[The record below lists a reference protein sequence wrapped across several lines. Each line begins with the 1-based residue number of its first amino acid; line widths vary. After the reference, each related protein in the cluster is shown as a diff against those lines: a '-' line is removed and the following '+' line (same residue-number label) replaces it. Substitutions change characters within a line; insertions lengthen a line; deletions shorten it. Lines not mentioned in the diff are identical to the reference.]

1 MSYKTG
7 RHYMYHHPSGPPQK
21 DGVHITHASTPVIII
36 VAVVAV
42 MFVSAFGIWWW
53 WRRCR
58 NNPNNHVMRGNN
70 NQLVRGKTPDWKN
83 NQIIDEGNQPYLLAD
98 EREVGLDKQTQRQI
112 VQRMSENVNAN
123 TVT

>member
-1 MSYKTG
+1 MSYTTG
-7 RHYMYHHPSGPPQK
+7 RRYRHPSGPPQK
-21 DGVHITHASTPVIII
+21 DGFHSDVPTPVLIIG
-36 VAVVAV
+36 AVVV
-42 MFVSAFGIWWW
+42 LVFLIAFGIWWW

-58 NNPNNHVMRGNN
+58 KNPNDHVMRGNN

-83 NQIIDEGNQPYLLAD
+83 NQMIDEGNQPYLLAD
-98 EREVGLDKQTQRQI
+98 ERDVGLDKQTQRQI